1 MRKLRDR
8 EEVARYDKWYRLEYG
23 GGDDYKQKASV
34 PERMQQKLEDQFSA
48 PTKAG

>member
-1 MRKLRDR
+1 M
-8 EEVARYDKWYRLEYG
+8 VPYG

-34 PERMQQKLEDQFSA
+34 LERMPRKIENRFSA